1 MKVLFVSPELK
12 YNLDTPPMP
21 LGIMAIGTC
30 LKQIGHN
37 VRIFNRSIHT
47 ESLTDL
53 YKDFA
58 PDIVGIT
65 IISTRM
71 VKDAIKVSK
80 FFKSKGVP
88 VVWGGIFPSAMPEV
102 ILKESYVDY
111 VSIGEGEKT
120 WAEFLDAIE
129 NGTDLSAIKGLAF
142 KKDDKIIINP
152 EREFMNPQEIPEID
166 YSLVDI
172 NEYTNNYGEE
182 VGTKMIWLYSAK
194 GCPHQCSF
202 CYNKAFNKCKYRRR
216 PVESYMGEIKYLLEN
231 TEVNSIFFAD
241 EIWCHS
247 KKDLRERCEQIKKY
261 NLDFTWGCFM
271 NIGVLD
277 EEDYRYMYD
286 CGCRLVYY
294 GVESGSQE
302 ILDKMKKPI
311 KASLAVDEIKNCSD
325 AGILPFVSFI
335 IGFPDETEKELK
347 QTADMLKQVSYYG
360 KLFCYFYIPYVG
372 SELFDSMVERKQIK
386 SINSIKDIN
395 LKFPFNTMVKNSKKN
410 LSRVPTRDLNLIYS
424 YALLWS
430 FYNKEE
436 LRNCKNIIS
445 ATYKGVFDF
454 LGHNVNAGYKRT
466 SFFAFLYGIAY
477 TYASA
482 VLRVIFLRSTAQKY
496 GLRLR

>member
-142 KKDDKIIINP
+142 KKGDKIIINP

-247 KKDLRERCEQIKKY
+247 KKIYGNVVSKSRNI
-261 NLDFTWGCFM
+261 TW
-271 NIGVLD
+271 I
-277 EEDYRYMYD
+277 
-286 CGCRLVYY
+286 
-294 GVESGSQE
+294 
-302 ILDKMKKPI
+302 
-311 KASLAVDEIKNCSD
+311 SLGD
-325 AGILPFVSFI
+325 AL
-335 IGFPDETEKELK
+335 
-347 QTADMLKQVSYYG
+347 
-360 KLFCYFYIPYVG
+360 
-372 SELFDSMVERKQIK
+372 
-386 SINSIKDIN
+386 
-395 LKFPFNTMVKNSKKN
+395 
-410 LSRVPTRDLNLIYS
+410 
-424 YALLWS
+424 
-430 FYNKEE
+430 
-436 LRNCKNIIS
+436 
-445 ATYKGVFDF
+445 
-454 LGHNVNAGYKRT
+454 
-466 SFFAFLYGIAY
+466 
-477 TYASA
+477 
-482 VLRVIFLRSTAQKY
+482 
-496 GLRLR
+496 